1 MTLRNL
7 IGWKGLTL
15 AAAATFGLVG
25 MTAAPQKAHAVSPG
39 AAVGIGL
46 GAFAL
51 GSALA
56 AGPAPYYPGY
66 GYYGYPGYYA
76 PPAPAYYSPYAPRQC
91 WNPYYNQYY
100 AC

>member
-15 AAAATFGLVG
+15 AAATTFGVVG
-25 MTAAPQKAHAVSPG
+25 MTAVPQSAHAVSPG

-56 AGPAPYYPGY
+56 APHAYYPGY
-66 GYYGYPGYYA
+66 YSYPYTGYYY
-76 PPAPAYYSPYAPRQC
+76 PPAPAYYSPYGPRQC
-91 WNPYYNQYY
+91 WDPYYNRYY
-100 AC
+100 VC

>member
-1 MTLRNL
+1 MTLSNL

-15 AAAATFGLVG
+15 AAAATFGIVG
-25 MTAAPQKAHAVSPG
+25 MTAAPQQAHAVSPG

-56 AGPAPYYPGY
+56 APRPYYPGY
-66 GYYGYPGYYA
+66 YGYPYPAGYYY